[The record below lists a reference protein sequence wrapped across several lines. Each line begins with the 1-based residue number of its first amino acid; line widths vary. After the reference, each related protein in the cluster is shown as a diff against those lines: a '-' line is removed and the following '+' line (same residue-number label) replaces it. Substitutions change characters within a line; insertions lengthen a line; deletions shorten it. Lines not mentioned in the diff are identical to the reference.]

1 MSRLR
6 ALGWCLLVAVFC
18 FTAAWIFAPFA
29 QAASPVPVK
38 MNGALL
44 GNTARIGFD
53 WSKPVRFRASSAA
66 NELTIEFE
74 EPVAA
79 NTAGVL
85 SALRDFVIG
94 AQSADDGKKVTFALT
109 EPMAVK
115 SYASGTASG
124 VELML
129 PKKLVDK
136 HVTQAAPLD
145 KVAAKD
151 TMQPA
156 ETEAMDITPAPA
168 PEATPEAPV
177 APATALKTTLTP
189 AEDGAKLSFDWNQKA
204 SYRLFQKGNKLT
216 VEFNRTA
223 PKPGVSIPSSLK
235 GLVKKITPRS
245 TNGHL
250 LYQIET
256 AGVPEIQ
263 HERQGNKVVVNLRK
277 PAEAA
282 PVQTAEAAPE
292 KTAEKPTPAVA
303 EAPKVAAPAPAENA
317 ALPGKPS
324 KALYLTEG
332 GSKTPAATTP
342 VTASN
347 LPDNQR
353 YKPRNASAPAAPPA
367 ALVPEMK
374 SDGSTD
380 VISFPWGEH
389 VAMAQFIKDGT
400 GWIVFNK
407 PSQLDV
413 RPLKGTKLAHAKG
426 FEVMPHPGATVIQF
440 QPVGEM
446 TPMVS
451 REGDRWTLTLKD
463 GKLGGT
469 QPLTIQAKANEA
481 GVGEIT
487 IPLRDYAAP
496 LHFTDG
502 YTGNRL
508 AVVPIGNAGYGI
520 TNGQNFVDAR
530 FAPSSQGV
538 AVDIL
543 REDLQLEPRENMLAL
558 TGPYGLTLSPD
569 LPPPPP
575 TVADD
580 FLETGKL
587 FPAERWKAP
596 EGKKFTDVLQQ
607 HLSNL
612 VRASQT
618 NPSPFRLRLAQFYLA
633 ESMYPEALGILDRLV
648 ADDPDFAKA
657 RRVQALRGVA
667 LFGEGKNEE
676 ARQAFSAPELA
687 GLKEVNMWQ
696 DLLSVAGGTYEAP
709 LRPDASWDQYLYG
722 YDTRTNQKLAFA
734 LADKYM
740 RDKNYSKAL
749 DMVDK
754 LSKNHS
760 MEGAE
765 AQAQFTLGM
774 IAAAGRKFNEAIT
787 LWQPLTMQMENPRI
801 RTMATLALTDLQ
813 YNLGLIKREDAI
825 KKLEAIRPVWR
836 DDEIEQQLLRVLGQL
851 YIDDGRVREGLRI
864 WKELV
869 SNYPN
874 SPLSQAIAGRMG
886 DIFIQQF
893 NRGGADNLPPL
904 EALALYY
911 EFRELTPLGDEGDK
925 MIQNLADRLVQVDL
939 LDRASA
945 LLTHQIRYRLQG
957 EDLARV
963 GTRLAFVQLLNN
975 QPEMAIETIQ
985 ATQQDKMKDDIIV
998 TRRHLLAQALLKT
1011 GKLDEAMQLVEA
1023 DNTPEGQAIAVDVLW
1038 KKQDWPRTVRYLKD
1052 ILARP
1057 TARKKGEPVDD
1068 ARAQNM
1074 LRLAI
1079 AQQFMNDRP
1088 GIADTRAA
1096 YQAELQGSEYED
1108 SFDFL
1113 TQKMIDINHT
1123 NLSRMEGI
1131 ISRFDG
1137 FMKRFREKE
1146 NLAPK
1151 PAPAK
1156 QVPPPPEAK
1165 ADEKAAP
1172 AAAAE
1177 PAKGEAAPAPAA
1189 AEAKPAAPT
1198 PADVKPSTDA
1208 APATNAEA
1216 EQAAKVSPQ
1225 AGRELT
1231 KEELDGPVEGEE
1243 YPTN

>member
-6 ALGWCLLVAVFC
+6 ALGWCLLVAVFSL
-18 FTAAWIFAPFA
+18 TAAWIFAPLA
-29 QAASPVPVK
+29 QAAAPIPVK

-53 WSKPVRFRASSAA
+53 WGKPVRFRATSAA
-66 NELTIEFE
+66 NELIIEFD
-74 EPVAA
+74 EPVTA

-85 SALRDFVIG
+85 SALRDYVIG
-94 AQSADDGKKVTFALT
+94 VQSTDDGKKVTFALT

-115 SYASGTASG
+115 SYASGAASG
-124 VELML
+124 VEIML
-129 PKKLVDK
+129 PKKLADR
-136 HVTQAAPLD
+136 HVSQAAPLD
-145 KVAAKD
+145 KVNAKD
-151 TMQPA
+151 TMPPA
-156 ETEAMDITPAPA
+156 EQVAEAAPAAA
-168 PEATPEAPV
+168 PEAEAPTAPV
-177 APATALKTTLTP
+177 APATALKTTLLP
-189 AEDGAKLSFDWNQKA
+189 AGDGAKLSFDWNEKA

-223 PKPGVSIPSSLK
+223 PNPGVSIPSGLK
-235 GLVKKITPRS
+235 NIVKKITPRS

-256 AGVPEIQ
+256 IGTPEIQ
-263 HERQGNKVVVNLRK
+263 HERQGNKVVVKLGKPAAVPVQAAEAPPTEK
-277 PAEAA
+277 PAEK
-282 PVQTAEAAPE
+282 PVM
-292 KTAEKPTPAVA
+292 A
-303 EAPKVAAPAPAENA
+303 EAPAPTPQENVP
-317 ALPGKPS
+317 LPGKPS
-324 KALYLTEG
+324 KALYLTDG

-353 YKPRNASAPAAPPA
+353 YKPRNASAPAAPPT
-367 ALVPEMK
+367 ALVPEVK
-374 SDGSTD
+374 RDGDTD
-380 VISFPWGEH
+380 VISFPWSEH

-413 RPLKGTKLAHAKG
+413 RPLKAAKLAHATG

-496 LHFTDG
+496 LHFTDN

-543 REDLQLEPRENMLAL
+543 REDLQLEPREDMLAL

-587 FPAERWKAP
+587 FPAERWKTP
-596 EGKKFTDVLQQ
+596 EGKRFTETQNQ
-607 HLSNL
+607 HLGNL
-612 VRASQT
+612 IRASQT

-648 ADDPDFAKA
+648 MDDPDFAKA

-667 LFGEGKNEE
+667 LFGQGKNEE

-687 GLKEVNMWQ
+687 GLKEVTMWQ

-709 LRPDASWDQYLYG
+709 LRPDASWEQYLYG
-722 YDTRTNQKLAFA
+722 YDMRTNQRLAFA

-749 DMVDK
+749 EMVDR

-787 LWQPLTMQMENPRI
+787 LWQPLTTQMENPRI
-801 RTMATLALTDLQ
+801 RAMATLALTDLQ
-813 YNLGLIKREDAI
+813 YNLGLIKREEAI

-957 EDLARV
+957 DDLARV

-985 ATQQDKMKDDIIV
+985 ATQQEKMKDDVIV

-1057 TARKKGEPVDD
+1057 VPRKKGEPVDD

-1096 YQAELQGSEYED
+1096 YQAELEGSDYAD

-1151 PAPAK
+1151 PPEK
-1156 QVPPPPEAK
+1156 KLVQPPPEAK
-1165 ADEKAAP
+1165 ADEKAATTP
-1172 AAAAE
+1172 ATPPTTAPAPTTPPAE
-1177 PAKGEAAPAPAA
+1177 PAKADAPAA
-1189 AEAKPAAPT
+1189 SPKPAAE
-1198 PADVKPSTDA
+1198 
-1208 APATNAEA
+1208 APASNAEA

-1231 KEELDGPVEGEE
+1231 KEELDGPVEGEA